1 MVFKYVSIIVSFVF
15 VAATLCGDSVRLEV
29 ADTASAAAATSF
41 NSVGNWSNNEAPSSA
56 HDYVVDLG
64 SESGIV
70 LPSANATFNGA
81 SLQIGSAENSGRLN
95 VLTTGKT
102 YTMANLIL
110 NSGIINVAPNVKT
123 TFNGAFTVA
132 STLNNPFVIQGGSGS
147 DMTYPNHSFYGD
159 SDSAVLIKGVG
170 GVFLFHPPTWY
181 QYHQSNYKGRWIVDN
196 AVFMVASFSTYAG
209 EVFREDAII
218 LRNNGIL
225 RGNASNPKFSHSKIG
240 VTIEETGGK
249 IQHGYGGKINTISI
263 PFKGGPLTIE
273 KGVNTFSSKLKLS
286 KFTVSTSN
294 DENGIVA
301 IASGAIHDI
310 SEIIITSGDLRYN
323 KGVVYE
329 NTSPC
334 PVKVRGGRLLVDNFN
349 FEKNY
354 IVLEGGQIYSSQD
367 NGLVTNLI
375 YNSGSVRVPF
385 NTTENRPSM
394 VTVLGNIS
402 GISKDNPLKLSSD
415 IWPALSTAS
424 KSFRVI
430 AIPTSDL
437 AVTLDMFDLGDIDFD
452 DKTKRLQGSIV
463 IENGMQYLEVSQTD
477 KAHIT
482 LLEGDAGF
490 AATTSFNGCPNQW
503 SNGEI
508 PADGYVYDV
517 ALGIES
523 DKAMRFPT
531 ASATFAGTI
540 LNIGTVAAA
549 GRAELNSSVTYT
561 FPLLRLNNGMLVVT
575 NISNPTKAINPQL
588 AGAVEVCSN
597 EQNPF
602 VVEGNTGEFLIHTSV
617 MRGDENAAFVF
628 KGTGKNGDFRLN
640 SGSSWGCGCFQN
652 YKGKLIL
659 DGVGMIAAALPYG
672 NTKPVSDAITLRNGA
687 TLYTTAAT
695 ATYNSNAGIKV
706 ENTGAISSVYGSN
719 FSLYNSVTGGQLTVF
734 SPKANFYNKTSLE
747 KLICNIA
754 TASYYLNFQKG
765 AHCDNDY
772 YEVKMGNMT
781 FNEGVTFEKRD
792 ILPEIVVSGN
802 LIAGAS
808 AMENLRL
815 TLKSKGTF
823 SPNNNGPTFQK
834 LTLFNPSFA
843 GGGKLIFDANPTLK
857 EFDSMD
863 IYGDSTEIL
872 ATEENPLAI
881 TLNVVA
887 KPQSLNKRYAFDLM
901 TLPSSIGRI
910 TPDQIA
916 LTVNNTYEGA
926 NEETADEQ
934 VNFKVRVYEK
944 VDGRKVVRISNKSDG
959 TKFMIQ

>member
-1 MVFKYVSIIVSFVF
+1 MVFKYVSIIVPFVF
-15 VAATLCGDSVRLEV
+15 VAATLCGDSVRLDI
-29 ADTASAAAATSF
+29 ADSEAAAETSF
-41 NSVGNWSNNEAPSSA
+41 NSAGNWSNNEAPSSA
-56 HDYVVDLG
+56 HNYVVDLG
-64 SESGIV
+64 SESGII
-70 LPSANATFNGA
+70 LPSANASFNGA
-81 SLQIGSAENSGRLN
+81 SLQIGSAENSGRLDI
-95 VLTTGKT
+95 LTKDKT
-102 YTMANLIL
+102 YTMTNLIL
-110 NSGIINVAPNVKT
+110 KSGIINVAPNVKT
-123 TFNGAFTVA
+123 TFKGAFTVA
-132 STLNNPFVIQGGSGS
+132 STLNEPFVIQGGSGS
-147 DMTYPNHSFYGD
+147 DMTYPHNSFYGD

-170 GVFLFHPPTWY
+170 GVFVFHSPTWY
-181 QYHQSNYKGRWIVDN
+181 QYNQSGYKGRWIVDN
-196 AVFMVASFSTYAG
+196 AVFMIASFSTYAG
-209 EVFREDAII
+209 EEFREDAIV

-225 RGNASNPKFSHSKIG
+225 RGNASGPSFSHSKIG
-240 VTIEETGGK
+240 VTVEETGGK
-249 IQHGYGGKINTISI
+249 IQQGYSGRIKTISI
-263 PFKGGPLTIE
+263 PFKGGPLTVE
-273 KGVNTFSSKLKLS
+273 RGVTSFSSKLTLS

-294 DENGIVA
+294 NDDGTVTFVA
-301 IASGAIHDI
+301 GAVHDI
-310 SEIIITSGDLRYN
+310 SEIVITSGELRYN
-323 KGVVYE
+323 NGVAYE

-334 PVKVRGGRLLVDNFN
+334 PVKVKGGMLLVDNFN

-367 NGLVTNLI
+367 NGFVTNLI

-415 IWPALSTAS
+415 IWPASSTAS

-437 AVTLDMFDLGDIDFD
+437 AVTLDMFDLSDIDFD

-477 KAHIT
+477 KTHVM

-517 ALGIES
+517 ALGTES
-523 DKAMRFPT
+523 DKSIRFPT
-531 ASATFAGTI
+531 VSATFAGTI

-575 NISNPTKAINPQL
+575 NISNPTKAINSKL
-588 AGAVEVCSN
+588 AGVVEVCSN

-617 MRGDENAAFVF
+617 MRGDENTAFVF
-628 KGTGKNGDFRLN
+628 KGTGRIGDFRLN

-659 DGVGMIAAALPYG
+659 DGAGMIAAALHYG
-672 NTKPVSDAITLRNGA
+672 NPKPVSDAITLRNGA

-706 ENTGAISSVYGSN
+706 ENTGAISSVYGSTL
-719 FSLYNSVTGGQLTVF
+719 SLYNSVTGGQLTVF

-747 KLICNIA
+747 KLICNISN
-754 TASYYLNFQKG
+754 ASYYLNFQKG

-802 LIAGAS
+802 LIAGAN

-823 SPNNNGPTFQK
+823 SPNNNGPTYQK
-834 LTLFNPSFA
+834 LSLFNPSFT

-863 IYGDSTEIL
+863 IYGDSTQLL
-872 ATEENPLAI
+872 ATEENPLSI
-881 TLNVVA
+881 TLNVLE
-887 KPQSLNKRYAFDLM
+887 KPQSAIKRHAFDVM
-901 TLPSSIGRI
+901 TLPSSIGRV
-910 TPDQIA
+910 TPNQFS

-926 NEETADEQ
+926 ADETADEQ
-934 VNFKVRVYEK
+934 VRFKVRVYEK
-944 VDGRKVVRISNKSDG
+944 TDGRKVIRISNKSDG
-959 TKFMIQ
+959 TKLMIQ

>member
-1 MVFKYVSIIVSFVF
+1 MVFKYASIIVPFVF
-15 VAATLCGDSVRLEV
+15 VAATLCGDSVRLDI
-29 ADTASAAAATSF
+29 ADSEAAAETSF
-41 NSVGNWSNNEAPSSA
+41 NSAGNWSNNEAPSSA

-64 SESGIV
+64 SESGII
-70 LPSANATFNGA
+70 LPSANASFNGA
-81 SLQIGSAENSGRLN
+81 SLQIGSAENSGRLDI
-95 VLTTGKT
+95 LTKDKT
-102 YTMANLIL
+102 YTMTNLIL
-110 NSGIINVAPNVKT
+110 KSGIFNVGANIKT
-123 TFNGAFTVA
+123 TLNGKITVT
-132 STLNNPFVIQGGSGS
+132 STLQEPFVIQGGTGT
-147 DMTYPNHSFYGD
+147 DITYKNNIFYGD
-159 SDSAVLIKGVG
+159 SDSAIVIKGVG
-170 GVFLFHPPTWY
+170 GVPNFHAPTWY
-181 QYHQSNYKGRWIVDN
+181 QYNQSGYKGRWIVDN
-196 AVFMVASFSTYAG
+196 AIFMIASFASYAG
-209 EVFREDAII
+209 EEFREDAII

-249 IQHGYGGKINTISI
+249 IQHGYSGRINIISI

-273 KGVNTFSSKLKLS
+273 RGVNSFSSKLTLS

-294 DENGIVA
+294 DDNGTVTFVA
-301 IASGAIHDI
+301 GAVHDI
-310 SEIIITSGDLRYN
+310 PEIVITSGELRYN
-323 KGVVYE
+323 NGVAYE

-334 PVKVRGGRLLVDNFN
+334 PVKVQGGMLRVDNFN

-367 NGLVTNLI
+367 NGFVTNLI

-402 GISKDNPLKLSSD
+402 GISKDKPLKLSSD
-415 IWPALSTAS
+415 IWPASSTAS

-437 AVTLDMFDLGDIDFD
+437 AVTLDMFDLSDIDFD

-477 KAHIT
+477 KAHVM

-503 SNGEI
+503 SSGEI

-517 ALGIES
+517 ALGTES
-523 DKAMRFPT
+523 DKSIRFPT
-531 ASATFAGTI
+531 VSATFAGTI

-575 NISNPTKAINPQL
+575 NISNPTKAINPKL
-588 AGAVEVCSN
+588 AGVVEVCSN

-617 MRGDENAAFVF
+617 MRGDENTAFVF
-628 KGTGKNGDFRLN
+628 KGIGRIGDFKLN

-659 DGVGMIAAALPYG
+659 DGAGMIAAALPYG
-672 NTKPVSDAITLRNGA
+672 NPKPVSDAITLRNGS
-687 TLYTTAAT
+687 TLYTTAAS

-706 ENTGAISSVYGSN
+706 ENTGAISSVYGSTL
-719 FSLYNSVTGGQLTVF
+719 SLYNSVTGGQLTVF

-747 KLICNIA
+747 KLICNISN
-754 TASYYLNFQKG
+754 ASYYLDIEKG

-802 LIAGAS
+802 LIAGAN

-823 SPNNNGPTFQK
+823 SPNNNGPTYQK
-834 LTLFNPSFA
+834 LSLFNPSFA

-863 IYGDSTEIL
+863 IYGDSTQLL
-872 ATEENPLAI
+872 ATEENPLSI
-881 TLNVVA
+881 TLNVLE
-887 KPQSLNKRYAFDLM
+887 KPQSAIKRHAFDVM
-901 TLPSSIGRI
+901 TLPSSIGRVM
-910 TPDQIA
+910 PNQFS

-926 NEETADEQ
+926 ADETEDEQ
-934 VNFKVRVYEK
+934 VKFKVRVYEK
-944 VDGRKVVRISNKSDG
+944 TDGRKVVRISNKSDG
-959 TKFMIQ
+959 TKLMIQ